1 MGQHLD
7 FSHVYQRMW
16 VFVSF
21 AKVFKGLTWASQ
33 DHLVSRLGNE
43 FTDVTLAWEDGQL
56 VEALKVILISCSP
69 QTSTPTL
76 FHIRQ
81 VSQRPVSE
89 WLSDWQGKAMI
100 RLQSNK
106 SNASNN
112 HYIYI
117 LLFVYLLC
125 WRWPLNF
132 RVKGLFFLIFYWILS
147 NIKINHGCCPCAH
160 LVPPDYFSWL
170 GCSNK
175 LFMWFQWFKGPKL
188 RPNNTVY
195 TNFCI
200 KTFLEL
206 IKNLPP

>member
-1 MGQHLD
+1 MGQHLCDLLIISD
-7 FSHVYQRMW
+7 FSHVYQGMR

-21 AKVFKGLTWASQ
+21 PKVLNGWTGASQ
-33 DHLVSRLGNE
+33 DHLVSLANE

-112 HYIYI
+112 HNIYI
-117 LLFVYLLC
+117 LLSVYLLC

-132 RVKGLFFLIFYWILS
+132 WVKD
-147 NIKINHGCCPCAH
+147 KKQ
-160 LVPPDYFSWL
+160 SWL
-170 GCSNK
+170 LS
-175 LFMWFQWFKGPKL
+175 MWALVYNRSLAACDIRATHRPEGP
-188 RPNNTVY
+188 
-195 TNFCI
+195 
-200 KTFLEL
+200 
-206 IKNLPP
+206 

>member
-1 MGQHLD
+1 MGQHLCDLLIISD
-7 FSHVYQRMW
+7 FSHVYQGMR

-21 AKVFKGLTWASQ
+21 PKVLIGWTGASQ
-33 DHLVSRLGNE
+33 DYLVSLGNE

-89 WLSDWQGKAMI
+89 WLSDLQGKAMI

-132 RVKGLFFLIFYWILS
+132 RVNGLFFILFYWILS
-147 NIKINHGCCPCAH
+147 NIKINHGCCQCAH
-160 LVPPDYFSWL
+160 LAPPDYFSWL
-170 GCSNK
+170 GI
-175 LFMWFQWFKGPKL
+175 L
-188 RPNNTVY
+188 RLDTWAAGVM
-195 TNFCI
+195 
-200 KTFLEL
+200 FLPAL
-206 IKNLPP
+206 VHSSPPP

>member
-117 LLFVYLLC
+117 LLSVYLLC

-132 RVKGLFFLIFYWILS
+132 WVKDPFFISQSGVRGGKQPGRRSPGGWGSCGVRGPFSSTSRLWFQAFW
-147 NIKINHGCCPCAH
+147 H
-160 LVPPDYFSWL
+160 LVRHEGLLTRCQGLCVFS
-170 GCSNK
+170 
-175 LFMWFQWFKGPKL
+175 
-188 RPNNTVY
+188 
-195 TNFCI
+195 
-200 KTFLEL
+200 
-206 IKNLPP
+206 